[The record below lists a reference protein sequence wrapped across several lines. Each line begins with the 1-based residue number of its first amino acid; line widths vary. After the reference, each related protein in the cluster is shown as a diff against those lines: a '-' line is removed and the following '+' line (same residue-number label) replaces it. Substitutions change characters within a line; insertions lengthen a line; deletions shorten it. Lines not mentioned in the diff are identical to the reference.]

1 VAYTYTELK
10 AGLPLFKSE
19 PNLII
24 RHEKISMSKSGWTI
38 FPLNVATIMESGRA
52 SFLKTAL
59 LQKQTDL
66 LDLYLVI
73 YVSAEN
79 LIETT
84 QKINYTQ
91 PFATDTRRVSDK
103 TMDASIML
111 SNTRLDGKLSKLCDS
126 AVLFKIHR
134 N

>member
-24 RHEKISMSKSGWTI
+24 RHAEKISMSKSGWTI
-38 FPLNVATIMESGRA
+38 FPSLNVRATIMESGRA

-59 LQKQTDL
+59 LQKNRPL
-66 LDLYLVI
+66 GFI
-73 YVSAEN
+73 SSNISVSAEN

-91 PFATDTRRVSDK
+91 PFA
-103 TMDASIML
+103 MI
-111 SNTRLDGKLSKLCDS
+111 
-126 AVLFKIHR
+126 
-134 N
+134 

>member
-1 VAYTYTELK
+1 VQQLLETLHLWHTYTELK

-24 RHEKISMSKSGWTI
+24 RHAEKISMSKSGWTI
-38 FPLNVATIMESGRA
+38 FPSLNVGYLWKGRA

-73 YVSAEN
+73 
-79 LIETT
+79 
-84 QKINYTQ
+84 
-91 PFATDTRRVSDK
+91 
-103 TMDASIML
+103 
-111 SNTRLDGKLSKLCDS
+111 
-126 AVLFKIHR
+126 
-134 N
+134 